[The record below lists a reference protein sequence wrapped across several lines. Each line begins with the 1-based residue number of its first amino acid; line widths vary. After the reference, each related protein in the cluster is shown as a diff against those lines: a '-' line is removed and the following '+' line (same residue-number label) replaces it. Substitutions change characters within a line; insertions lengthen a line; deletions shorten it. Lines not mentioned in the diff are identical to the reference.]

1 MRSVPAISLLALLL
15 IPASQAQAVPD
26 LVQTLPNKVTVIVR
40 EVHTRPLV
48 SIQAWVRAGT
58 RDEALKDRGL
68 AVATAQCILDATPKR
83 ESGAI
88 QKELYAI
95 AGTYENE
102 VGYDFSYFDLT
113 VPSRSFAQGLGLLS
127 EGLTQAKIDQAGVLR
142 AMGRAQALS
151 KTALTHAEL
160 AAVNPVRARLHEG
173 SPLGGRSRFR
183 CRSSR
188 PLPPR
193 WSSASTTI
201 TTSPRI

>member
-95 AGTYENE
+95 AGTYDESRE
-102 VGYDFSYFDLT
+102 VIDRLNALGISYDDVIELLEVEGVQKFEDSY
-113 VPSRSFAQGLGLLS
+113 AQLS
-127 EGLTQAKIDQAGVLR
+127 ESVRGQLDSAK
-142 AMGRAQALS
+142 S
-151 KTALTHAEL
+151 
-160 AAVNPVRARLHEG
+160 
-173 SPLGGRSRFR
+173 
-183 CRSSR
+183 
-188 PLPPR
+188 
-193 WSSASTTI
+193 
-201 TTSPRI
+201 